1 MCPLCCPAEFVILSA
16 SPADVLSNPWLFV
29 ALTPPLAA
37 KGIPLEIAVVFDF
50 QVTVDAALATI
61 T

>member
-1 MCPLCCPAEFVILSA
+1 MWPLSCPAEFVILSA

-37 KGIPLEIAVVFDF
+37 KVIPLAIAVVFDF
-50 QVTVDAALATI
+50 QVTVDA
-61 T
+61 